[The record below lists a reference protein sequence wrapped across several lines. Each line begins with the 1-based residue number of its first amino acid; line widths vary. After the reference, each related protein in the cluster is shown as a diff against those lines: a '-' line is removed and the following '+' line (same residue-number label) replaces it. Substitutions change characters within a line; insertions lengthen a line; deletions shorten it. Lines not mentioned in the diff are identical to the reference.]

1 MIETLAASII
11 LWLLALTVYKVLKKL
26 KRSKPM
32 DEIKLQK
39 IHVMRLGPFSGQS
52 NSFKGKSVVFLMLLS
67 TLSYAEVDL
76 KTLDNF
82 HIDDLSEN
90 ELTVSKIAEDVE
102 DQTQL
107 GFHMDRPHCIPNYPY
122 LMMEVPKDIHKGANV
137 YAKMTVD
144 KNKPSKAKLYLEF
157 VIDASDGKKVGW
169 FALKKFPSFY
179 NASKVEM
186 KFQSVTGMKN
196 QTFILDGLKDSTYQ
210 AQQICNSGHMLRAA
224 SKQVKI

>member
-1 MIETLAASII
+1 MIEILTASAI
-11 LWLLALTVYKVLKKL
+11 WLFAITIYLFVRKL
-26 KRSKPM
+26 RKTKPM

-67 TLSYAEVDL
+67 TLSYAEVDI

-90 ELTVSKIAEDVE
+90 ELTVAKVAEDVE

-107 GFHMDRPHCIPNYPY
+107 GFHMERPHCIPNYPY
-122 LMMEVPKDIHKGANV
+122 LMMEVPKGIPKGANV

-144 KNKPSKAKLYLEF
+144 KNKPSNAKLYLEF
-157 VIDASDGKKVGW
+157 VIDSSDGKKVGW

-196 QTFILDGLKDSTYQ
+196 QTFILDGLKDSTFQ
-210 AQQICNSGHMLRAA
+210 AQKICNSGHMLRA
-224 SKQVKI
+224 SNKQVKI